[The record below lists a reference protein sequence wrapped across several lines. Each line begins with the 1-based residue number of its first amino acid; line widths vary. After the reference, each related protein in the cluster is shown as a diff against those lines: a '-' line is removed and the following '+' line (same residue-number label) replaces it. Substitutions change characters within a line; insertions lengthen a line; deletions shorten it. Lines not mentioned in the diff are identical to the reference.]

1 MGSIG
6 PAEVLVVLVAA
17 LIFLGPQRLPEAARQ
32 LGKALAE
39 FRRVSSD
46 LQAEVRDAFAEQPVP
61 PAPPTQE
68 AALPPAVHETA
79 TPPTGHETAV
89 PPEEHRSDPTE

>member
-17 LIFLGPQRLPEAARQ
+17 LIILGPKRLPEAARQ

-46 LQAEVRDAFAEQPVP
+46 LQAEVRDAFVVDH
-61 PAPPTQE
+61 
-68 AALPPAVHETA
+68 AALPNVDDTAPPHGDPLA
-79 TPPTGHETAV
+79 TPAPD
-89 PPEEHRSDPTE
+89 EE

>member
-17 LIFLGPQRLPEAARQ
+17 LIILGPKRLPEAARQ
-32 LGKALAE
+32 LGKAMAE

-46 LQAEVRDAFAEQPVP
+46 LQAEVRDAFVVEESTSGVQPDSAGTSP
-61 PAPPTQE
+61 PHGDPLAMPAPD
-68 AALPPAVHETA
+68 
-79 TPPTGHETAV
+79 
-89 PPEEHRSDPTE
+89 EE

>member
-17 LIFLGPQRLPEAARQ
+17 LIILGPQRLPEAARQ

-46 LQAEVRDAFAEQPVP
+46 LQAEVRDAFVDPIAPVP
-61 PAPPTQE
+61 VDPAPPHGDPL
-68 AALPPAVHETA
+68 ALPHADTETE
-79 TPPTGHETAV
+79 G
-89 PPEEHRSDPTE
+89 